1 MVGSED
7 EILGQ
12 IRTLVSILPANN
24 EDDMSYDECED
35 DLNRVCADLAGWTGD
50 TAKALAE
57 ISDNYFFMEVKKEYD
72 PSMVTGFIRLNGTTV
87 GCVANRTEIYNEEN
101 EKQKSLMRLYQ
112 LKKRRNLLISAMHL
126 IFRY

>member
-1 MVGSED
+1 MREAGLVDMVGSED
-7 EILGQ
+7 EDSWTDQDSCINSFRL
-12 IRTLVSILPANN
+12 ITR
-24 EDDMSYDECED
+24 DDMSYDECED

-87 GCVANRTEIYNEEN
+87 GCVANQY
-101 EKQKSLMRLYQ
+101 
-112 LKKRRNLLISAMHL
+112 RNL
-126 IFRY
+126 